1 MSLSLEESSSLTSHF
16 RDALPSILKK
26 SRNTEIWGVDLK
38 HAEWQVLEVIL
49 EKVFGLLAP
58 LTFVTNLAIVSQ
70 TPFCNPSTPSVQ
82 GKCLT

>member
-1 MSLSLEESSSLTSHF
+1 M
-16 RDALPSILKK
+16 
-26 SRNTEIWGVDLK
+26 K

-49 EKVFGLLAP
+49 EKVFGLLAQ